1 MHSLLRTFHRLKTY
15 ILAHFTLFFFD
26 VNKYNRKGRIYDIIG
41 QDFRRSIQLNDQV
54 KEWIKRISETWY
66 RWTHA
71 KWAKGLRITSG
82 VIWNLAL
89 LLLIVISTG
98 IVFAGSVGAGYFAS
112 LVDQEPLRKEKEM
125 RDSIFSY
132 EETSEIYFANDVYLG
147 KLRTDL
153 QRSETKLD
161 SVSPYVLD
169 AVYATEDEYF
179 KVHDGIVPKAIFRG
193 LIQDVTNSDSQTG
206 GSTLTQQLIKNQI
219 LTNEVSY
226 ERKAKEILL
235 ALRLEKFMDK
245 DEILEAYLN
254 IIPYGRNASGDNIAG
269 IETAAE
275 GIFNVAA
282 IDLTLPQA
290 AFIAGIPQAPFAH
303 TPFTSKGELKSV
315 EALQP
320 GIDRML
326 TVLYRMKETGYI
338 SEAEYNAAVE
348 YDIKKDFRKPE
359 PLPQEK
365 YPFLTYELERQAK
378 EILAEILAK
387 KDNIDPAR
395 LKEEPSLKEK
405 YTILA
410 DREMRING
418 YRIHSTINKPMY
430 DAMQKVEEDFEYY
443 GVTKKEERTNPETGE
458 LEQVDAPVQIGSMM
472 IENSTGRILS
482 FIGGRD
488 HELEKL
494 NHATQAYRFNGSTM
508 KPLVAYAPAIEYG
521 LMGAGSPVVDVKFDT
536 VGGDGIPY
544 TPSNYFGEE
553 ELGIMSARKA
563 LAVSQNLPALRLYDS
578 IKDRKPTSF
587 LQKMNFSNVT
597 ESTHGNSST
606 VLGTVNVSVQ
616 ENTNAFATF
625 ANGGQF
631 VQSYM
636 IEKIEDVDGNIIYQ
650 HQSESVPVYSPQTSY
665 IITDMLRDVLSE
677 GTGTIANSMLKFK
690 SDFAAKTG
698 TTNSNIDVWFMGYN
712 PSVTLGVW
720 MGYDKESNLATP
732 GYLRPGARAN
742 RMWASLM
749 NAMYDVNPELVA
761 PNETFKAPSGVVTKS
776 FCAIS
781 GLAPS
786 EACSKAGLVTSD
798 LFNAN
803 TFVPRKVDDTL
814 ISSSY
819 VMINEKRYRALS
831 TTPSEF
837 VVEGGV
843 GVNKEFIDRML
854 GRLGGDA
861 SKLFPS
867 KSNFSDRVVSEDVF
881 EADGASPGPVSATL
895 SDNKLSWSNSP
906 SNDVVG
912 YRVFQRSGNS
922 NIKVASIP
930 EASKK
935 LYTINGAGQYFI
947 VAVDITGKQS
957 PASNIANIEEPKPE
971 PAKPTKPGPPT
982 GGGPTPPPP
991 IVPPLP
997 PDEDDGG
1004 GATPPV

>member
-1 MHSLLRTFHRLKTY
+1 M
-15 ILAHFTLFFFD
+15 
-26 VNKYNRKGRIYDIIG
+26 
-41 QDFRRSIQLNDQV
+41 NDQV
-54 KEWIKRISETWY
+54 KEWIKRINETWY

-89 LLLIVISTG
+89 LLLIVLCTG

-132 EETSEIYFANDVYLG
+132 EETSEVYFADNVYLG

-153 QRSETKLD
+153 QRRETKID
-161 SVSPYVLD
+161 SVSPFVLD

-179 KVHDGIVPKAIFRG
+179 QVHEGIVPKAIFRG
-193 LIQDVTNSDSQTG
+193 LLQDVTNSDSQTG

-235 ALRLEKFMDK
+235 ALRLEKFMNK

-275 GIFNVAA
+275 GIFNVSAK
-282 IDLTLPQA
+282 DLTLPQA

-303 TPFTSKGELKSV
+303 TPFTSNGVLKSE

-338 SEAEYNAAVE
+338 SEDEYNAAID
-348 YDIKKDFRKPE
+348 YDIIKDFREPE
-359 PLPQEK
+359 PLPQER
-365 YPFLTYELERQAK
+365 YPFLTYELEHEAK
-378 EILAEILAK
+378 QILAEILAK

-395 LKEEPSLKEK
+395 LKEEATLKEK

-410 DREMRING
+410 DRAMRING
-418 YRIHSTINKPMY
+418 YRIHSTIDKPMY
-430 DAMQKVEEDFEYY
+430 DAMQEVEEKFEYF
-443 GVTKKEERTNPETGE
+443 GVTKTEERTNPETGE
-458 LEQVDAPVQIGSMM
+458 IEQVDAPVQVGSMM

-482 FIGGRD
+482 FLGGRD
-488 HELEKL
+488 YDLIKV
-494 NHATQAYRFNGSTM
+494 NHATQAYRLNGSTM
-508 KPLVAYAPAIEYG
+508 KPLVAYGPAIEYG

-553 ELGIMSARKA
+553 EKGIMSARKA

-578 IKDRKPTSF
+578 IKDRKPTTF

-597 ESTHGNSST
+597 ESTHMNAST
-606 VLGTVNVSVQ
+606 VLGTVNVSVR
-616 ENTNAFATF
+616 ENTNAYATF
-625 ANGGQF
+625 ANEGQF
-631 VQSYM
+631 VPAYM
-636 IEKIEDVDGNIIYQ
+636 IEKIEDVDGNIIYE
-650 HQSESVPVYSPQTSY
+650 HQSKSVPVYSPQTSY

-690 SDFAAKTG
+690 SDFAGKSG
-698 TTNSNIDVWFMGYN
+698 TTNSNKDVWFMGYN
-712 PSVTLGVW
+712 PNITLGVW
-720 MGYDKESNLATP
+720 MGYDTESDLSI
-732 GYLRPGARAN
+732 GSDRYLRPGARAN

-761 PNETFKAPSGVVTKS
+761 PNVTFKAPSGVVTKS

-803 TFVPRKVDDTL
+803 TFVPTKADDTL

-819 VMINEKRYRALS
+819 VMINEKRFRALP
-831 TTPSEF
+831 TTPIEF

-843 GVNKEFIDRML
+843 GVNQDFIDRML

-881 EADGASPGPVSATL
+881 EADGASPGPVGATL
-895 SDNKLSWSNSP
+895 SGKILTWSKSP

-912 YRVFQRSGNS
+912 YRVFQRSGSS

-935 LYTINGAGQYFI
+935 LYTINGAGQYFV

-957 PASNIANIEEPKPE
+957 PASNIANIKVPDPE
-971 PAKPTKPGPPT
+971 PTDPTKPGPPT

-991 IVPPLP
+991 IVPPVP
-997 PDEDDGG
+997 PGEGDGDGGGTTPPDDGG
-1004 GATPPV
+1004 DE